1 MVPLLLTCVALF
13 EIRGVI
19 LLIYSH
25 WVLNELHYDGDL
37 MIDSQAERCQIEQLM
52 LRANV

>member
-1 MVPLLLTCVALF
+1 MVPLLLTSVALF

-25 WVLNELHYDGDL
+25 WVLNELHYEGDL
-37 MIDSQAERCQIEQLM
+37 MIDSQAEKCQMEQLK
-52 LRANV
+52 LHANV